1 MSVPMTAG
9 AIAFTRIPWVA
20 TSFARAFVKPITPA
34 LAVE

>member
-9 AIAFTRIPWVA
+9 AIAFTKIPRLE
-20 TSFARAFVKPITPA
+20 TSFARALVKPITPA